1 MRVDNSS
8 APLVGLPDEIKI
20 EITKYLGPVAVHNLA
35 MTCSTFKRVVADENN
50 YWAKCGITPPLVLPP
65 TFALRREVTE
75 ETTKSQVWMSQYN
88 ALNESN
94 KKYVEKLDR
103 PVDIHKEHL
112 LSALPAG
119 LRAPPDFD
127 FETLLQAQALAPLP
141 AGLRIDALNLSD
153 ASAD

>member
-8 APLVGLPDEIKI
+8 APLVRLPDEIKL
-20 EITKYLGPVAVHNLA
+20 EIIKYLGPVAVHNLA
-35 MTCSTFKRVVADENN
+35 MTCSDFKRAVADESSC
-50 YWAKCGITPPLVLPP
+50 WKKCGVTPPFV
-65 TFALRREVTE
+65 LRRDVTE

-103 PVDIHKEHL
+103 PVDIHREHL
-112 LSALPAG
+112 LGELPEG
-119 LRAPPDFD
+119 LRAPSDFD

-141 AGLRIDALNLSD
+141 AGLRIGALNLSD